1 LKSEFRQ
8 GRLDNESKE
17 IEVNLID
24 GYLTGKR
31 VYPQADPKTLKTNTI
46 LFDGYLTETK

>member
-8 GRLDNESKE
+8 GRLDNKSKE

-24 GYLTGKR
+24 GYLTEKHG
-31 VYPQADPKTLKTNTI
+31 YPQLEPKTLKTNAI